1 MSEISVPAHRNNSVE
16 LQIHDLSLCFLQLI
30 HIEQLATVPWK
41 NRTKWLPTQEYFLH
55 LNCVFLLD
63 RCRVENSCDTCL
75 LSQMRDK
82 WENSIS
88 LQIVGANSTIILSI
102 NPWNHPYNHLQMTSR
117 NQQLTS
123 FSWCEQVLAM
133 DAAIPLRLWAWMCF
147 LTLTTFVANLGS
159 LPPQPPFLPNNRS
172 SNSFT
177 KNRIELSLTEIRVCP
192 LVSNELIW

>member
-1 MSEISVPAHRNNSVE
+1 MSEISVPAHRNISVE

-41 NRTKWLPTQEYFLH
+41 NWTKWLPTQEYFLH

-117 NQQLTS
+117 NQQLTF

-133 DAAIPLRLWAWMCF
+133 DAAIPSVCETECVSLLRLLLLQILAPYHPSLHF
-147 LTLTTFVANLGS
+147 YLTIGLLTHLQRTELNCLWLKYGS
-159 LPPQPPFLPNNRS
+159 VHWFPTN
-172 SNSFT
+172 
-177 KNRIELSLTEIRVCP
+177 
-192 LVSNELIW
+192 